1 MTFSTPPSREQ
12 QMAETIERKVTEIVE
27 GITLRKVAPDEPL
40 LASGL
45 VDSISAVDLALQMEA
60 EFGIQ
65 MPAEKIHEYMATTR
79 TLIGYVIA
87 AHH

>member
-1 MTFSTPPSREQ
+1 
-12 QMAETIERKVTEIVE
+12 MAAEIARKVTEIVE
-27 GITLRKVAPDEPL
+27 AVALRKVNPDEPL

-45 VDSISAVDLALQMEA
+45 VDSISAVDLALQMEE

-65 MPAEKIHEYMATTR
+65 MPAEKIHECMETTR

-87 AHH
+87 TYH